1 MRRTLHTIMA
11 LLLPLCLLAAQ
22 PLRAAAPPRLRIV
35 VTTYPLYD
43 WTRQIL
49 GRQIDSVELIQLQN
63 SGVDLHSF
71 QPSAQD
77 IARIA
82 KCDLFVYVGG
92 ASDAWT
98 KAALRAGANPR
109 RVALDLVKTLGKDV
123 REEAHLEGM
132 EPHHHHHHEDE
143 DEDEHHHHDEDED
156 EDEDEHHHHG
166 EDEDEDEHHHHGEDE
181 LELDE
186 HVWLSLRFAA
196 RLCQSLADR
205 LAQLDAPHAAEYQ
218 ANCRAFVTQLK
229 ELDRRYAAA
238 VSAAPLKT
246 LLFAD
251 RFPFRYLM
259 DDYGLTCFAAF
270 SGCSAETEASF
281 KTIAFLS
288 EKVKRLQLPAVLV
301 LEGSNR
307 KIAGTVVKT
316 SGRRDVK
323 ILTMDSLQAP
333 PAKGAA
339 QRPRYLQAMEN
350 NLKTLRQALGLPE

>member
-1 MRRTLHTIMA
+1 MRRTCHIIMA
-11 LLLPLCLLAAQ
+11 LLLPLCFLAAQ
-22 PLRAAAPPRLRIV
+22 PLRAAEPPRLRIV
-35 VTTYPLYD
+35 VTTFPLYD

-109 RVALDLVKTLGKDV
+109 RVTLNLVKALGKDV

-132 EPHHHHHHEDE
+132 EHHHHHHGGKEVAHHHHDEDE

-156 EDEDEHHHHG
+156 EHHHHDEDEV
-166 EDEDEDEHHHHGEDE
+166 
-181 LELDE
+181 ELDE

-196 RLCQSLADR
+196 RLCQSIADR

-229 ELDRRYAAA
+229 ELDKRYAAA
-238 VSAAPLKT
+238 VAAAAIKT

-288 EKVKRLQLPAVLV
+288 EKVKQLQLPAVLV

-307 KIAGTVVKT
+307 KIADTVVKT

-333 PAKGAA
+333 PAKGAT

-350 NLKTLRQALGLPE
+350 NLKTLRQALGLPK